1 MCCNTKEKIAAAVKS
16 LICRKPIRKITVQD
30 IMEETGMKRQSF
42 YYHFQDIYEVLEWE
56 VDRCLFD
63 YLLEDTS
70 IDNES
75 WILSLLQLIKADR
88 SFYKKTVLAF
98 GRKRAAQKFY
108 SHIRPHAIRMMQSNH
123 VLSDGPFA
131 DEEEI
136 TIEFVTYTFS
146 NYLIDGILAHNPMDT
161 EEYLKRLAI
170 FCRMAVC
177 SKS

>member
-1 MCCNTKEKIAAAVKS
+1 MCNGTKEKIATV
-16 LICRKPIRKITVQD
+16 LRVQMQERPFHKITVQD
-30 IMEETGMKRQSF
+30 LMNQANMKRQSF

-63 YLLEDTS
+63 CLLEDTS

-98 GRKRAAQKFY
+98 GRKRAVQKFY